1 MFASTVA
8 WRNNK
13 KAIKSKNK
21 ESRKENHQEGHTI
34 IPCFATQTTQQG
46 QEQEATDPICNVLRL
61 VDKTKQSN
69 K

>member
-13 KAIKSKNK
+13 KAMKSKYK
-21 ESRKENHQEGHTI
+21 ASSKENHQEGHTI
-34 IPCFATQTTQQG
+34 SPCFATETTQQG
-46 QEQEATDPICNVLRL
+46 QEQEATDPIGNVLCL

-69 K
+69 N